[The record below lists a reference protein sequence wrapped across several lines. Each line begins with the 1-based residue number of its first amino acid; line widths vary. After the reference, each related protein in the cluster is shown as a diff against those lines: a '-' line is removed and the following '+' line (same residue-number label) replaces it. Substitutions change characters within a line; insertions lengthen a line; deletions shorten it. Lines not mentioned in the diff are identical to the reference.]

1 MLHISFLHIPSIGE
15 STEKQ
20 IWNSGI
26 RTVDDFLESP
36 PEFLSLNKR
45 RKIEDHI
52 HLSKDKIR
60 SKDARYFY
68 DNLPSREHWRI
79 FKEYKDTTA
88 YIDIETT
95 GLGSPED
102 IITTIALY
110 DGKKINYY
118 INGKNLT
125 DFKKDIQKYKV
136 IVTYNGKTFDVPF
149 IERYFGISIPHA
161 HLDLRY
167 ILYSLGYS
175 GGLKSCERQ
184 LGIGRTGSLADVDG
198 FFAVLL
204 WNDYKKSGNKRSLET
219 LLSYNIEDVL
229 NLEYLMIEAYN
240 RKLIEIPFEL
250 ESINIA
256 ETPDNPFRI
265 DTTTVKRLQNQY
277 YAYEE
282 Y

>member
-15 STEKQ
+15 STEKR

-26 RTVDDFLESP
+26 RTVDDFLGSP

-79 FKEYKDTTA
+79 FKEYKDATA

-95 GLGSPED
+95 GLGSPDD

-110 DGKKINYY
+110 DGKNINYY

-250 ESINIA
+250 ESISIA
-256 ETPDNPFRI
+256 ETPDNPFRV

>member
-15 STEKQ
+15 STEKRL
-20 IWNSGI
+20 WNSGI
-26 RTVDDFLESP
+26 RTVDEFLESP
-36 PEFLSLNKR
+36 PDFLSLNKR
-45 RKIEDHI
+45 RKIEAHI

-79 FKEYKDTTA
+79 FKEYKDATA

-110 DGKKINYY
+110 DGKNINYY

-149 IERYFGISIPHA
+149 IERYFGIKMPHA

-184 LGIGRTGSLADVDG
+184 LGIGRVGTLADVDG
-198 FFAVLL
+198 FFADLGFVLHRA
-204 WNDYKKSGNKRSLET
+204 DFDAQGAASAVFRGYLEGERH
-219 LLSYNIEDVL
+219 L
-229 NLEYLMIEAYN
+229 
-240 RKLIEIPFEL
+240 
-250 ESINIA
+250 
-256 ETPDNPFRI
+256 
-265 DTTTVKRLQNQY
+265 
-277 YAYEE
+277 
-282 Y
+282 